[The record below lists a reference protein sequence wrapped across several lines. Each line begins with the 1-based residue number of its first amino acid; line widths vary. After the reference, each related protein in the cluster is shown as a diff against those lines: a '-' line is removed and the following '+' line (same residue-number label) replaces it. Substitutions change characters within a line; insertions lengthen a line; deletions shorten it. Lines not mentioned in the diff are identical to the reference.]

1 VEASALQAAL
11 GLNAKL
17 QGAVAIAY
25 GAAQFDMATDAADIA
40 AGVEKYVQWTSTSK
54 IEVDNTFTDI
64 ITPGP
69 ISAFGITLDPTINSN
84 VSHVFDLAAQVALG
98 AYPTGDL
105 ALAWIWPDELLSYGP
120 GIAANPN
127 AVAELGSEP
136 FIMYEGSPITPRLG
150 VRTGMIPGVTP
161 ADAAVVYRFTL
172 WAYPQA
178 VKGGARIRIPS
189 PYCAP
194 PFIPTGAHKG
204 KHIFSELAANNMPRT
219 QKDPF
224 PRLFRSLPI
233 ETALDPA
240 TTFDAKVLGGPWR
253 GHLAGATAG
262 GVESGNWAIEA
273 LLGGVPTGSYTP
285 IEVASVPLIGAA
297 DLHTEP
303 EGAHAGLRFTHS
315 DVATAGWTE
324 IMLDYLGG

>member
-1 VEASALQAAL
+1 VEPSALQAAL
-11 GLNAKL
+11 GLNSKF
-17 QGAVAIAY
+17 QGAVAIAN
-25 GAAQFDMATDAADIA
+25 GAVAFDMDTEAADIA
-40 AGVEKYVQWTSTSK
+40 AGVEKHVLWTSTGY
-54 IEVDNTFTDI
+54 IDVDPTVPDV
-64 ITPGP
+64 ITMGP
-69 ISAFGITLDPTINSN
+69 LSAFGITVLATLSTN
-84 VSHVFDLAAQVALG
+84 VAHVFDTAAQVALG
-98 AYPTGDL
+98 YSSDAGPGDL
-105 ALAWIWPDELLSYGP
+105 AIAWIWPDELMSGA
-120 GIAANPN
+120 GQ
-127 AVAELGSEP
+127 VVEVGTEP
-136 FIMYEGSPITPRLG
+136 FIMYEGSPVTPNLR

-161 ADAAVVYRFTL
+161 ADATVTYRFCL

-178 VKGGARIRIPS
+178 VEGGARIRIPS

-194 PFIPTGAHKG
+194 PFVPTGAHMG
-204 KHIFSELAANNMPRT
+204 KHIFSELAANNMPKT

-224 PRLFRSLPI
+224 PRLFRSVAI

-262 GVESGNWAIEA
+262 GVESGNWAIQT

-285 IEVASVPLIGAA
+285 IEVASVPTIAAA